1 MESWITEI
9 MEVSISIAAELYSEE
24 ITNEADLET
33 GHISEEMTEEEFT
46 NEADLETGHIL
57 DEEIIA
63 CLSSFSV
70 TVVTK
75 TPGIY

>member
-1 MESWITEI
+1 MEI
-9 MEVSISIAAELYSEE
+9 SISVASKLYSEE
-24 ITNEADLET
+24 VTNEADLET
-33 GHISEEMTEEEFT
+33 GHISEEMTEEKFP

-63 CLSSFSV
+63 CVSSFSV

-75 TPGIY
+75 PPGQY